1 MEYGSF
7 LVVDKFFVS
16 EIYVLIFMLKNGFG
30 KRKKLYDIFV

>member
-16 EIYVLIFMLKNGFG
+16 EIYVLIFMLKNGFWE
-30 KRKKLYDIFV
+30 KKKLYDIFV